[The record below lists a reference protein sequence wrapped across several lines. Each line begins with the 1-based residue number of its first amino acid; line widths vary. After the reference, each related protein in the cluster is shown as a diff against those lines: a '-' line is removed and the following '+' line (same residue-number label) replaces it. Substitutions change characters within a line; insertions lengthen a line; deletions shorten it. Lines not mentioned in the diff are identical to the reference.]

1 MHKTRP
7 LFKTLCKSNASSA
20 KSRGGRWE
28 GGGERQRGGD
38 SGRNEEISLTS
49 S

>member
-1 MHKTRP
+1 MP
-7 LFKTLCKSNASSA
+7 LLRKV
-20 KSRGGRWE
+20 GVE
-28 GGGERQRGGD
+28 GGGGEEREGGKGD